1 MAEKNEVT
9 RSEEGLR
16 ERQGRNAPAGA
27 VVRGSLLGA
36 GVLLV
41 AALVVIV
48 NYFGWKYHARLDW
61 TGSDFYTLSEQ
72 SENVLASLDR
82 AGRDVDVVVFM
93 EPVGELY
100 EEVRELLS
108 RYEAESSR
116 ISVRWLDPQR
126 NPAEVQ
132 RLVDQYGVTTRSVV
146 FSTGDQRRAVSADEL
161 EEIDYSA
168 TQFGGQPEV
177 SAFKGEQLFTNALV
191 DLTQEEVPRV
201 LFTTGHGELRLDRT
215 APRNLAGLVD
225 VLGKDNFKLEEWS
238 LRGADAV
245 PEDADLVVIAGPTSS
260 FFPSEIEVLDAYL
273 TGGGRLLVMLDPVL
287 APAGGSS
294 GASSGDSGLL
304 ETGLEPWLAG
314 YGVDVGDDLVLEA
327 DGSKLVLGYGP
338 ETFVVDDYTAHP
350 VVGSLG
356 EREIPLILSVARS
369 VSAGTAPDGARA
381 LQLFRTSADAWGET
395 DVTSTEELAPGG
407 DDPRGPLSLAVVV
420 EAEDG
425 ADDQAAGEAA
435 DADGA
440 DGAKSSGL
448 RLAVI
453 GDSDIA
459 AAQLVANPGLG
470 NAAFVG
476 NLFNWMVERRALLGI
491 PPKRPEQV
499 RLSMSSTELRWSVL
513 GVTVVL
519 PALAILAG
527 IWVWSRRRRA
537 S

>member
-9 RSEEGLR
+9 RSEEGLQDR
-16 ERQGRNAPAGA
+16 GSRSASAGA

-36 GVLLV
+36 GVLLA
-41 AALVVIV
+41 AALLVIV

-61 TGSDFYTLSEQ
+61 TRSDFYSLSEQ
-72 SENVLASLDR
+72 TENVLGGLDR
-82 AGRDVDVVVFM
+82 TGRDVDVVVFM

-100 EEVRELLS
+100 EQVRELLS
-108 RYEAESSR
+108 RYEARSSR
-116 ISVRWLDPQR
+116 IKVRWLDPER

-146 FSTGDQRRAVSADEL
+146 FSSGDQRRAVSADEL
-161 EEIDYSA
+161 QEVDYSA
-168 TQFGGQPEV
+168 MQLGGQPEV
-177 SAFKGEQLFTNALV
+177 SGFKGEQLFTNALV
-191 DLTQEEVPRV
+191 DLTEEEVPRV

-215 APRNLAGLVD
+215 APRSLAGLVD
-225 VLGKDNFKLEEWS
+225 VLGQDNFELEEWS

-260 FFPSEIEVLDAYL
+260 FFPSELEVLDAFL
-273 TGGGRLLVMLDPVL
+273 ADGGRLLVMLDPVL
-287 APAGGSS
+287 AAGGEE
-294 GASSGDSGLL
+294 GLL
-304 ETGLEPWLAG
+304 ETGLESWLAG
-314 YGVDVGDDLVLEA
+314 YGVEVGDDLALEA
-327 DGSKLVLGYGP
+327 DRSKLVLGYGP
-338 ETFVVDDYTAHP
+338 ETFVVDDYTSHP

-369 VSAGTAPDGARA
+369 VGAGTAPEGARA
-381 LQLFRTSADAWGET
+381 LELFRTSGDAWGET
-395 DVTSTEELAPGG
+395 DLTSTAEPVPGG
-407 DDPRGPLSLAVVV
+407 DDPLGPLALAVVV
-420 EAEDG
+420 EADNG
-425 ADDQAAGEAA
+425 TDDQVGGEAA
-435 DADGA
+435 EAEAPGDATDA
-440 DGAKSSGL
+440 AERPGL

-453 GDSDIA
+453 GDSDVA

-476 NLFNWMVERRALLGI
+476 NLFNWMVERRSLLGI

-499 RLSMSSTELRWSVL
+499 RLSMSPTELRWSVL

-519 PALAILAG
+519 PALAVLAG